1 VSEAKS
7 VRNVNQSVTTAVNS
21 ATSTRRR
28 RLAIAVGLLF
38 IMTLGYADR
47 VNVSVAAPHI
57 IDEFGLSKGQFGI
70 VSSAFNWTYALLLI
84 PVGTLADKVGTR
96 LLLPLSIVVW
106 SLGAGL
112 TGASVGLV
120 TLLAARLLMGAG
132 ESPVYPGGNLV
143 VREWAPATERGFF
156 TGMLNAGSLAGPAI
170 GAVVA
175 AYLVT
180 SVGWRESF
188 FILGGFGVVVGIV
201 WFVVYDTPEKS
212 KWLTPDERDHILA
225 TREVATSGA
234 DQVPMRLGSLLRTQ
248 TIWGL
253 MVTQGCAV
261 YTNYLFLSFLPLYLV
276 DTRGLEDLGA
286 GWVTGVTYGIA
297 AVGSLGVAVLS
308 DRALRG
314 KDVRTGV
321 RRRSVVTTLLMA
333 APLLALPW
341 VSNIALIVVLIS
353 WVLVF
358 VFSAITL
365 NYALAG
371 DLTVDKRSAGRVFA
385 LVTLGGNLFGL
396 LAPIVTGYLVDG
408 TGSYT
413 LPFVV
418 AVVLLGIGAVA
429 SARLSRRTLQPAA
442 SN

>member
-1 VSEAKS
+1 MCSS
-7 VRNVNQSVTTAVNS
+7 D
-21 ATSTRRR
+21 
-28 RLAIAVGLLF
+28 
-38 IMTLGYADR
+38 LG
-47 VNVSVAAPHI
+47 
-57 IDEFGLSKGQFGI
+57 
-70 VSSAFNWTYALLLI
+70 
-84 PVGTLADKVGTR
+84 
-96 LLLPLSIVVW
+96 
-106 SLGAGL
+106 
-112 TGASVGLV
+112 
-120 TLLAARLLMGAG
+120 M
-132 ESPVYPGGNLV
+132 
-143 VREWAPATERGFF
+143 
-156 TGMLNAGSLAGPAI
+156 
-170 GAVVA
+170 
-175 AYLVT
+175 
-180 SVGWRESF
+180 
-188 FILGGFGVVVGIV
+188 
-201 WFVVYDTPEKS
+201 
-212 KWLTPDERDHILA
+212 
-225 TREVATSGA
+225 
-234 DQVPMRLGSLLRTQ
+234 
-248 TIWGL
+248 